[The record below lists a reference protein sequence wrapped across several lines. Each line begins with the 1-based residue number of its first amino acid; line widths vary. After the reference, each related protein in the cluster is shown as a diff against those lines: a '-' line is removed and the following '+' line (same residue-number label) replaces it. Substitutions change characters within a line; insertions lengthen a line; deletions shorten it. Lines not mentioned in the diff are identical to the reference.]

1 MKIAG
6 PLGTAPQTFQELIF
20 ALQRYWSDRAV

>member
-20 ALQRYWSDRAV
+20 ALQRYCPTVVA